1 MEQIKIEKITIK
13 LNKQVFSYY
22 YSDKQD
28 KVNEI
33 LKEKETF
40 INSVPFAFENKED
53 LGYKIEFEVYYYVGK
68 ITFLPTK
75 TDSAN
80 LTLDL
85 NIDKK
90 LIHLIISHSLKNVVE
105 VCDKQT
111 EMFKSMYF
119 NYNIKLLDWSDFI
132 KNLI

>member
-1 MEQIKIEKITIK
+1 MEQIKIKEINIK
-13 LNKQVFSYY
+13 LDKKTFSYY
-22 YSDKQD
+22 ESDKQD
-28 KVNEI
+28 KIDEI
-33 LKEKETF
+33 LKQKEAF
-40 INSVPFAFENKED
+40 INNVFLAYEK
-53 LGYKIEFEVYYYVGK
+53 KINSYRIEYEVYYYVGN

-90 LIHLIISHSLKNVVE
+90 LIQLIISHSLKNVVE

-111 EMFKSMYF
+111 EMFKSLYV
-119 NYNIKLLDWSDFI
+119 NHTNKLLD
-132 KNLI
+132 

>member
-1 MEQIKIEKITIK
+1 MDQITIEQIQIK
-13 LNKQVFSYY
+13 LHKQVFSYY
-22 YSDKQD
+22 ESDDQD
-28 KVNEI
+28 KIDEI
-33 LKEKETF
+33 LKQKEAF
-40 INSVPFAFENKED
+40 INNVFFAYEK
-53 LGYKIEFEVYYYVGK
+53 KINSYRMEYEVYYYVGN
-68 ITFLPTK
+68 ITYLPTK

-119 NYNIKLLDWSDFI
+119 NYNIKLLD
-132 KNLI
+132 

>member
-1 MEQIKIEKITIK
+1 MEQITIEKIEIK

-28 KVNEI
+28 KVDKI
-33 LKEKETF
+33 LKEKENF
-40 INSVPFAFENKED
+40 INNVFFVYENKED
-53 LGYKIEFEVYYYVGK
+53 LGYKIEFEVYYYVGN

-85 NIDKK
+85 KIDEK
-90 LIHLIISHSLKNVVE
+90 LINSIILHSLKNVVK

-111 EMFKSMYF
+111 EMFKSLYV
-119 NYNIKLLDWSDFI
+119 NHTNKLLDYR
-132 KNLI
+132 NN

>member
-1 MEQIKIEKITIK
+1 MELINIKEINIKINVKT
-13 LNKQVFSYY
+13 FSYY
-22 YSDKQD
+22 KSDDQN

-33 LKEKETF
+33 IEKKETF
-40 INSVPFAFENKED
+40 INSVFFAFQNKKD
-53 LGYKIEFEVYYYVGK
+53 CGYKIEHEVYYYVGI

-85 NIDKK
+85 KIDKN
-90 LIHLIISHSLKNVVE
+90 LIHSIISHSLKNVVE

-111 EMFKSMYF
+111 EMFKSMYI
-119 NYNIKLLDWSDFI
+119 NHNNKLLDKS
-132 KNLI
+132 NLTKK

>member
-1 MEQIKIEKITIK
+1 MELIKINGINIK
-13 LNKQVFSYY
+13 LDKKTFSYY
-22 YSDKQD
+22 KSDEQD
-28 KVNEI
+28 KIDKI

-40 INSVPFAFENKED
+40 INSVFFAFEDKKND
-53 LGYKIEFEVYYYVGK
+53 YRIEHEVYYYVGK

-80 LTLDL
+80 LILDL

-90 LIHLIISHSLKNVVE
+90 LIQLIISHSLKNVVE

-111 EMFKSMYF
+111 EMFKSMYI
-119 NYNIKLLDWSDFI
+119 NYNNKLLD
-132 KNLI
+132 

>member
-1 MEQIKIEKITIK
+1 MELIKINEINIK
-13 LNKQVFSYY
+13 LNKKTFSYY
-22 YSDKQD
+22 ESDQRHEQD

-40 INSVPFAFENKED
+40 INSVPFAFENKTV
-53 LGYKIEFEVYYYVGK
+53 GYKIEHEVYYYVGK

-119 NYNIKLLDWSDFI
+119 NYNIKLLD
-132 KNLI
+132 